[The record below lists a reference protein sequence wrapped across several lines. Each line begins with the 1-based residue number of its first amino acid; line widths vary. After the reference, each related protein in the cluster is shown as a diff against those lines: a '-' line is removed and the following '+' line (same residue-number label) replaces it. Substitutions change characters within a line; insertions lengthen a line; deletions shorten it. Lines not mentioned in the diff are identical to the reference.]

1 MLGRSRLIWTLS
13 LLGLFAHPAAAYAAP
28 GDPAPGSPPG
38 AVYELPFER
47 GRANAAPKG
56 DGTGAMGA
64 GEGGSHYRS
73 ENNFGSSSHVPGEPG
88 EANAGEAGGAGGS
101 GGSQGSGSAAGG
113 GNGAQPG
120 ATPDGGAAAVQT
132 VDTGNTS
139 LAATLALLAAIG
151 LVALA
156 VGGLAARANRLSS
169 R

>member
-1 MLGRSRLIWTLS
+1 MS
-13 LLGLFAHPAAAYAAP
+13 
-28 GDPAPGSPPG
+28 
-38 AVYELPFER
+38 
-47 GRANAAPKG
+47 
-56 DGTGAMGA
+56 A
-64 GEGGSHYRS
+64 GEGDSHYRS

-88 EANAGEAGGAGGS
+88 EASAGEGGDAGGS
-101 GGSQGSGSAAGG
+101 GGSPGSGSPAGG

-120 ATPDGGAAAVQT
+120 ASLDGAAAVKI

>member
-1 MLGRSRLIWTLS
+1 MS
-13 LLGLFAHPAAAYAAP
+13 
-28 GDPAPGSPPG
+28 
-38 AVYELPFER
+38 
-47 GRANAAPKG
+47 
-56 DGTGAMGA
+56 A

-73 ENNFGSSSHVPGEPG
+73 ENDFGSSSHVPGEPG
-88 EANAGEAGGAGGS
+88 EASGGAGGDAGGS
-101 GGSQGSGSAAGG
+101 GGGQGSGSAAGG

-120 ATPDGGAAAVQT
+120 AAPDGAAAAQI

-156 VGGLAARANRLSS
+156 VGGVAARANRLSS